1 MVTHNIVYAAGPQS
15 CKPRQHVL
23 FKILLQ
29 LGSSPHLEGKR
40 AFVNGTMDL
49 LAKNVGLDESSDLF
63 SVELESLIKEMKE
76 DYENWTRSTPERFIF
91 DLLVRRSQTAVV
103 DYWEEI
109 LEIIA
114 MNIGHDKDV
123 ELRFDMLSLVE
134 HILLQE
140 SLHSTIIFY
149 TEIVIKLILLPCT
162 EWRAGMPIGK
172 IRKASV
178 ICLIKL
184 MEQNLIEKEK
194 LAPLLPELINKL
206 KSPLDDDWAHDLR
219 FAAVVLVNKVIEFFG
234 TDMEREGFNEIYP
247 ELLKRLDDA
256 QDGIRIEA
264 CKAFEVLFKFLPNPW
279 SSSLYKYTIKQ
290 IFIHVDDPNQAIQQA
305 IVKVLE

>member
-1 MVTHNIVYAAGPQS
+1 MDVLARTALVTHNIVYAAGPQS
-15 CKPRQHVL
+15 CKPRQHLL

-40 AFVNGTMDL
+40 SFVNGTMEL
-49 LAKNVGLDESSDLF
+49 LAKNVGLEEASDLF

-76 DYENWTRSTPERFIF
+76 DYENWTRSSAERFIF
-91 DLLVRRSQTAVV
+91 DLLVRKAQTAVV

-114 MNIGHDKDV
+114 MNISHDKDV
-123 ELRFDMLSLVE
+123 ELRFDMLSLIE
-134 HILLQE
+134 HLLLQE
-140 SLHSTIIFY
+140 NLHSTIIFY

-172 IRKASV
+172 IRKAAV
-178 ICLIKL
+178 ICFIKL

-194 LAPLLPELINKL
+194 LAVLLPEIINKL

-219 FAAVVLVNKVIEFFG
+219 FASVVLLSKIMEFFG
-234 TDMEREGFNEIYP
+234 TELDREGFNEIYP

-256 QDGIRIEA
+256 QDGIRVET
-264 CKAFEVLFKFLPNPW
+264 CKAFEVFFQNVPDPW
-279 SSSLYKYTIKQ
+279 SSSLYKYAIK
-290 IFIHVDDPNQAIQQA
+290 
-305 IVKVLE
+305 